1 MCGVSLKSVTT
12 SMDIFT
18 PCTPIIQEV
27 IIIRKLLK
35 ISVVV
40 LCLLM
45 MNLVYVKKSDA
56 LPTGVDRVEIG
67 NWTKT
72 REINE
77 IKGEEKKLN
86 SERFDNI
93 RNINFEDSLSQIE
106 EFTNLYTSTSK
117 SMRTVKQVNDDSKNI
132 IKENKVL
139 RTRVRTF
146 EPIYSF
152 TYDTIKTWIG
162 SEESPTWGEGY
173 LGSKIITWPCYVEVL
188 KYDINGVAP
197 IEWRMLEGE
206 FKLNK
211 EQLEAIKLKKVQPV
225 IGIESEEGDQLI
237 LPFCDLLSIF
247 INGEITDINYRA
259 SSEPYKFKID
269 KVIGNYSLVNL
280 MENNKYCNKE
290 MDNKL
295 SQHTR
300 NKHIDCNILTK
311 TISDNYYKMVGD
323 VSQYI
328 KPEISDYKISLL
340 IGQLGRMGEGILNYN
355 GGISKITLFLIENP
369 KFNVNIKPYTIN
381 DNGKKL
387 YINSDYKFS
396 YNEKILFDVEIINE
410 SSSYDY
416 SNLDLRIDLIKELK
430 EGSAKIRDVFQFNKS
445 TAKYNDTSIKDNV
458 NVYVNDD
465 NTPCS
470 INELSNLDK
479 GDKLTISSNKLAYT
493 VTEYNALKEQI
504 DYDYTLQVNY
514 LNDHIFYKYTNTNR
528 LQANLIEGRLTVTVN
543 GNDEDYFYLK
553 LKGEDNS
560 ANIKV
565 KSNEPYTVLNLDYDK
580 EYELSLINSLSY
592 KSVSSQNFVLKNASG
607 YNTKSITINA
617 NTKPNNYFTQRKI
630 DEIIINR

>member
-1 MCGVSLKSVTT
+1 
-12 SMDIFT
+12 
-18 PCTPIIQEV
+18 
-27 IIIRKLLK
+27 
-35 ISVVV
+35 
-40 LCLLM
+40 
-45 MNLVYVKKSDA
+45 
-56 LPTGVDRVEIG
+56 
-67 NWTKT
+67 
-72 REINE
+72 
-77 IKGEEKKLN
+77 
-86 SERFDNI
+86 
-93 RNINFEDSLSQIE
+93 
-106 EFTNLYTSTSK
+106 
-117 SMRTVKQVNDDSKNI
+117 
-132 IKENKVL
+132 
-139 RTRVRTF
+139 
-146 EPIYSF
+146 
-152 TYDTIKTWIG
+152 
-162 SEESPTWGEGY
+162 
-173 LGSKIITWPCYVEVL
+173 
-188 KYDINGVAP
+188 
-197 IEWRMLEGE
+197 
-206 FKLNK
+206 
-211 EQLEAIKLKKVQPV
+211 
-225 IGIESEEGDQLI
+225 
-237 LPFCDLLSIF
+237 
-247 INGEITDINYRA
+247 
-259 SSEPYKFKID
+259 
-269 KVIGNYSLVNL
+269 
-280 MENNKYCNKE
+280 
-290 MDNKL
+290 
-295 SQHTR
+295 
-300 NKHIDCNILTK
+300 
-311 TISDNYYKMVGD
+311 MVGD

-430 EGSAKIRDVFQFNKS
+430 EGSVKIRDVFQFNKS